1 MRMPRAGQRRAPP
14 LNCGVRRRS
23 VEQVFEIAFRVF
35 GGVILLFFA
44 FAPAWILADLA
55 KTLVLAPSELDL
67 TAAIAFLICAPLLY
81 FLLLL
86 AYRAFTGRG
95 RKGDGGLLPP
105 WALKGFAVSFGLIGV
120 AIAVFGAYQGEPR
133 AAFGVV
139 GYLGSALAL
148 YSVVR
153 YRARQRNLA
162 AGVQQQS

>member
-1 MRMPRAGQRRAPP
+1 MTRQRAAAELHIGRNVVQ
-14 LNCGVRRRS
+14 
-23 VEQVFEIAFRVF
+23 QVFEVAFRVF

-67 TAAIAFLICAPLLY
+67 TAAVAFLICAPLLY
-81 FLLLL
+81 LVLQL

-120 AIAVFGAYQGEPR
+120 AIAAFGAYQGEPR
-133 AAFGVV
+133 PALGGV

-148 YSVVR
+148 YGVVR
-153 YRARQRNLA
+153 HRERHRNA
-162 AGVQQQS
+162 TAGAPQQS